1 MDNLNNEPKS
11 PIRVLWLKDDLNP
24 LDGDH
29 NYMYEYG
36 KVNIEIL
43 HLFAE
48 VIFGNKSLINLKTIP
63 PSEYRLN
70 KNNQD
75 NSTQLWTILSV
86 VEFSFSQF
94 LHLSIKS
101 RKIFNYCFSVNMKY
115 RIRNIEPDIIICD
128 NTFSIVRNLCEKAY
142 FHQIG
147 PCAFF
152 KSESGIIMDIKHF
165 DWIPMRKKYY
175 FEIMNLFRTELKL

>member
-1 MDNLNNEPKS
+1 MNHLNNEPKS
-11 PIRVLWLKDDLNP
+11 PIRVLWLKDNSNP
-24 LDGDH
+24 LDGDYD
-29 NYMYEYG
+29 YMYG
-36 KVNIEIL
+36 KENIEIL
-43 HLFAE
+43 NLFAE

-63 PSEYRLN
+63 PSEYRPN

-75 NSTQLWTILSV
+75 NSTQLWTILAV
-86 VEFSFSQF
+86 VEFNYSK
-94 LHLSIKS
+94 IKS
-101 RKIFNYCFSVNMKY
+101 RRELNYSYSLPMKY
-115 RIRNIEPDIIICD
+115 LIRYLEPDIIICD